1 MKHEG
6 SAGCLFNHFT
16 LYLEDAPCPFC
27 FECTPPPVHVLTVA
41 AMSCGSAGLSLSSN
55 IKQSNASTPRCHT
68 TGANGDQGHR
78 ERKHASFGSPHA
90 QGHYVSRVKAIIIPA
105 GKTED
110 VTVTVN
116 YNSSRWLS

>member
-6 SAGCLFNHFT
+6 SAGWLFNHFT

-78 ERKHASFGSPHA
+78 ERKHASFGSPHGELFIRRWRR
-90 QGHYVSRVKAIIIPA
+90 QWPA
-105 GKTED
+105 SLGRPELRLTD
-110 VTVTVN
+110 H
-116 YNSSRWLS
+116 